1 MTKGGERCGDGDVK
15 QEKGAGCGLGG
26 SGEFDLQKIP
36 RKIKNLALIFS
47 PLNDLVIVASQS
59 HSKDPSCFH
68 QGGHALVPETRGY
81 TLRFDVRIKRQ
92 PEKIF

>member
-36 RKIKNLALIFS
+36 RKIKKSGPNFFA
-47 PLNDLVIVASQS
+47 V
-59 HSKDPSCFH
+59 
-68 QGGHALVPETRGY
+68 E
-81 TLRFDVRIKRQ
+81 RFW
-92 PEKIF
+92 

>member
-1 MTKGGERCGDGDVK
+1 MESLICRKFH
-15 QEKGAGCGLGG
+15 EK
-26 SGEFDLQKIP
+26 S
-36 RKIKNLALIFS
+36 KNLALIFS

-59 HSKDPSCFH
+59 HSKDPACFQ